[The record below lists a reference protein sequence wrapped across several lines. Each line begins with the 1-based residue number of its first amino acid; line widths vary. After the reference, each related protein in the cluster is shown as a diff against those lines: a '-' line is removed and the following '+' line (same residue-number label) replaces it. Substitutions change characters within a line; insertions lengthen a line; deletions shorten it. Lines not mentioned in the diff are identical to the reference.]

1 MNIKI
6 IKLVNGDE
14 LICDLEESKTKLK
27 VKKPLLLAFQ
37 ENRLV
42 FVPFMQYTSA
52 MDGFEI
58 LPTNIMF
65 VTNPVDS
72 LINDYQ
78 MATSQIVTPPAAA
91 SNNKKKS
98 LLRAVE

>member
-27 VKKPLLLAFQ
+27 VNKPLLLAFQ

-42 FVPFMQYTSA
+42 FVPFMQYTTA
-52 MDGFEI
+52 MEGFE
-58 LPTNIMF
+58 LQQTNVLF
-65 VTNPVDS
+65 VTDPVDS

-78 MATSQIVTPPAAA
+78 MATSQILTPPQAVAP
-91 SNNKKKS
+91 SKKKS
-98 LLRAVE
+98 LLRSVE

>member
-14 LICDLEESKTKLK
+14 IICDLQETKTKLK
-27 VKKPLLLAFQ
+27 VSKPLLLAFQ

-42 FVPFMQYTSA
+42 FVPFMQYTTA
-52 MDGFEI
+52 MEGFEL
-58 LPTNIMF
+58 LPTSVLF
-65 VTNPVDS
+65 VTDPVDS

-78 MATSQIVTPPAAA
+78 MATSQILTPPQAA
-91 SNNKKKS
+91 STGKKS

>member
-6 IKLVNGDE
+6 VKLVNGDE
-14 LICDLEESKTKLK
+14 IICDLEETKTKLK

-52 MDGFEI
+52 MEGFEL
-58 LPTNIMF
+58 LPTIALF
-65 VTNPVDS
+65 VTDPVDS

-78 MATSQIVTPPAAA
+78 MATSQIVTPPQAAGG
-91 SNNKKKS
+91 KKS

>member
-6 IKLVNGDE
+6 IKLANGDE
-14 LICDLEESKTKLK
+14 LICDLEETKTKLK

-42 FVPFMQYTSA
+42 FVPFMQYTTA
-52 MDGFEI
+52 MEGFEL
-58 LPTNIMF
+58 LPASVLF
-65 VTNPVDS
+65 VTSPVDS

-78 MATSQIVTPPAAA
+78 MATSQIVTPPQAAGG
-91 SNNKKKS
+91 KKS

>member
-6 IKLVNGDE
+6 VKLVNGDE
-14 LICDLEESKTKLK
+14 IICDLQETKTKLK
-27 VKKPLLLAFQ
+27 LNKPLLLAFQ

-42 FVPFMQYTSA
+42 FVPFMQYTTA
-52 MDGFEI
+52 MEGFEL
-58 LPTNIMF
+58 LPAGVLF

-78 MATSQIVTPPAAA
+78 MATSQIVTPPQAVGG
-91 SNNKKKS
+91 KKS

>member
-6 IKLVNGDE
+6 VKLVNGDE
-14 LICDLEESKTKLK
+14 IICDLEETKTKLK

-42 FVPFMQYTSA
+42 FAPFMQYTAA
-52 MDGFEI
+52 MEGFD
-58 LPTNIMF
+58 LQPASVLF
-65 VTNPVDS
+65 VTDPVDS
-72 LINDYQ
+72 LVNDYQ
-78 MATSQIVTPPAAA
+78 TATSQILTPPQAAT
-91 SNNKKKS
+91 SGKKKS

>member
-1 MNIKI
+1 MNVKI

-14 LICDLEESKTKLK
+14 IICDLEETKTKLK
-27 VKKPLLLAFQ
+27 VTKPLLLAFQ

-42 FVPFMQYTSA
+42 FVPFMQYTTA
-52 MDGFEI
+52 MDGFE
-58 LPTNIMF
+58 LQHASVLF

-78 MATSQIVTPPAAA
+78 MATSQILTPPQAATT
-91 SNNKKKS
+91 SKKS

>member
-14 LICDLEESKTKLK
+14 IICDLEETKTKLK
-27 VKKPLLLAFQ
+27 VSKPLLLAFQ

-42 FVPFMQYTSA
+42 FVPFMQYTTA
-52 MDGFEI
+52 MEGFE
-58 LPTNIMF
+58 LLTTSVLF
-65 VTNPVDS
+65 VTDPVDS

-78 MATSQIVTPPAAA
+78 MATSQIVTPPQAAGG
-91 SNNKKKS
+91 KKS
-98 LLRAVE
+98 LLRSVE

>member
-14 LICDLEESKTKLK
+14 IICDLEETKTKLK

-42 FVPFMQYTSA
+42 FVPFMQYTNA
-52 MDGFEI
+52 TEGFE
-58 LPTNIMF
+58 LSNASVLF

-72 LINDYQ
+72 LVNDYQ
-78 MATSQIVTPPAAA
+78 MATSQILTPPGA
-91 SNNKKKS
+91 NQKKKGGI
-98 LLRAVE
+98 LRAVE

>member
-6 IKLVNGDE
+6 VKLVNGDE
-14 LICDLEESKTKLK
+14 VICDLEETKAKLK
-27 VKKPLLLAFQ
+27 IKKPLLLAFQ

-52 MDGFEI
+52 MEGFE
-58 LPTNIMF
+58 LMQSSVLF
-65 VTNPVDS
+65 VTDPVES

-78 MATSQIVTPPAAA
+78 SATSQIITPPQVAGG
-91 SNNKKKS
+91 KKS
-98 LLRAVE
+98 ILRAVE

>member
-6 IKLVNGDE
+6 VKLVNGDE
-14 LICDLEESKTKLK
+14 IICDLEETKTKLK

-52 MDGFEI
+52 MEGFEL
-58 LPTNIMF
+58 LPTNALF
-65 VTNPVDS
+65 VTDPVDS

-78 MATSQIVTPPAAA
+78 MATSQIVTPPQAAGG
-91 SNNKKKS
+91 KKS

>member
-14 LICDLEESKTKLK
+14 IIGDIEESKTKVL
-27 VKKPLLLAFQ
+27 VKKPFLLAFQ

-42 FVPFMQYTSA
+42 FVPFLQYTTA
-52 MDGFEI
+52 MEEVEVFLSSVMI
-58 LPTNIMF
+58 IVP
-65 VTNPVDS
+65 PVDS

-78 MATSQIVTPPAAA
+78 MASNQLITPPSAAGG
-91 SNNKKKS
+91 KKKS
-98 LLRAVE
+98 LLRAVEQ

>member
-6 IKLVNGDE
+6 IKLTNGDE
-14 LICDLEESKTKLK
+14 IICDLQETKTKLK
-27 VKKPLLLAFQ
+27 VNKPLLLAFQ

-42 FVPFMQYTSA
+42 FVPFMQYTTA
-52 MDGFEI
+52 TEGFEI
-58 LPTNIMF
+58 SGTNVLF
-65 VTNPVDS
+65 VTDPVDS

-78 MATSQIVTPPAAA
+78 MATSQILTPPQ
-91 SNNKKKS
+91 SVSGNKKKS

>member
-6 IKLVNGDE
+6 IKLTNGDE
-14 LICDLEESKTKLK
+14 IICDLEETKAKLK

-37 ENRLV
+37 KNRLV
-42 FVPFMQYTSA
+42 FVPFMQYTTA
-52 MDGFEI
+52 MEGFE
-58 LPTNIMF
+58 LQHASVLF
-65 VTNPVDS
+65 VTDPVDS

-78 MATSQIVTPPAAA
+78 MATSQIVTPPQAA
-91 SNNKKKS
+91 SGKKS